1 MDDDNGYLDE
11 PEDWAGRCED
21 CWYWS
26 DRYTSVCTND
36 KSDRYGGF
44 VNYDSFCPMYRRTIT
59 KGMMLDDE
67 EEDETEGE
75 EDE

>member
-1 MDDDNGYLDE
+1 M
-11 PEDWAGRCED
+11 
-21 CWYWS
+21 
-26 DRYTSVCTND
+26 
-36 KSDRYGGF
+36 
-44 VNYDSFCPMYRRTIT
+44 NYDSFCPMYRRTIT